1 MIGIDWSQ
9 RETAA
14 ARAAAALV
22 DRKAGALARIKAQAG
37 ATRARYISTIP
48 GQEMIYLAKEREA
61 AAFLAGEPG
70 DYPFLSAEVGETG
83 QTIEQVAQVV
93 LNLATAWRAIGAGI
107 EALRVRANA
116 AVAAAEDVD
125 AVDVALT
132 AFEEGIA
139 SW

>member
-1 MIGIDWSQ
+1 MIVDQS
-9 RETAA
+9 RKVSAA
-14 ARAAAALV
+14 QAAAAALE
-22 DRKAGALARIKAQAG
+22 DHRTGALARIRQVSG
-37 ATRARYISTIP
+37 ETRARYISVIP